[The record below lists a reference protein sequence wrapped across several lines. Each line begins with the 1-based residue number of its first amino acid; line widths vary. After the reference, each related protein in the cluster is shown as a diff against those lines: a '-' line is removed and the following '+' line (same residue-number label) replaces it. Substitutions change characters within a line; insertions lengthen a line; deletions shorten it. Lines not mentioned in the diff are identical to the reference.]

1 MRTML
6 SGLMITMVAGV
17 LALAGCTSSMHGDG
31 MSGSTMS
38 GDKMMS
44 DDKAMMKSDGMK
56 KSDGMMEKK

>member
-6 SGLMITMVAGV
+6 SGLMITMEAGV

-31 MSGSTMS
+31 MSGSAMS
-38 GDKMMS
+38 GDKMTS

>member
-1 MRTML
+1 MRTTL
-6 SGLMITMVAGV
+6 SGLMITMVAAV
-17 LALAGCTSSMHGDG
+17 LALAGCTSSMHGG
-31 MSGSTMS
+31 GMS